1 MVRHAKVF
9 RAWARDSSSPWR
21 SRRLACLICSIA
33 LLLQTPP
40 GIFGQASPASQIIFI
55 HAGKLFEAETGRFI
69 DHPTVVISGNRVESV
84 TSGAVQSPSGARTI
98 DLGDATLFP
107 GFIDVHTH
115 LTISAGGGGYEGL
128 GISTP
133 RAALIGAK
141 NARLTLLAGFTTVR
155 NVGAEGYADVA
166 LRDAINSGDVIGPR
180 MQVSGPPLGITGGH
194 CDNSL
199 LPPEFHYSAEGVA
212 DGPEIVMRR
221 VREVI
226 KYGAD
231 VVKFCASGGV
241 FSKGD
246 NPLLE
251 QYSPAEMQALITEA
265 HRLGRKVATHAHS
278 ALSIKDAIR
287 AGVDSIEHGIFLDDE
302 GIRLMKEHHTFLV
315 PTSYP
320 LFWFSEHEQELH
332 LPSWVQEKAAII
344 IPAAK
349 KNMTNAFRGGVRV
362 ALGTDAGVYPHG
374 LNGGEFWSMVELGMT
389 PVQALQAGTVNAAEL
404 MGWSDHIG
412 AIRQGML
419 ADIVAVRG
427 EVKVAIAWAHHDVA
441 SCISKGQ
448 RRVGLECGCVEP
460 PLYRVWTCIRIPYQ
474 IGAVIAQAS
483 AAVVLPCEDGKR
495 LAGLQSENPSQLPTG
510 GERLRGTMRL
520 GKFISETPA

>member
-1 MVRHAKVF
+1 MNFGIRVHCWFRRVPFAISITLLCIANIFVQNACAEDAKPVQTLVVR
-9 RAWARDSSSPWR
+9 
-21 SRRLACLICSIA
+21 
-33 LLLQTPP
+33 
-40 GIFGQASPASQIIFI
+40 
-55 HAGKLFEAETGRFI
+55 AGRMFDPVTGRMLER
-69 DHPTVVISGNRVESV
+69 PVVVIVGNKITSVASGSPPSI
-84 TSGAVQSPSGARTI
+84 SGAMLV
-98 DLGDATLFP
+98 DLGDATLLP

-115 LTISAGGGGYEGL
+115 LTFDAGSGGYEGL
-128 GISTP
+128 GISSP

-155 NVGAEGYADVA
+155 NVGAQGYSDVA
-166 LRDAINSGDVIGPR
+166 LRDAINAGDVIGPR

-199 LPPEFHYSAEGVA
+199 LPFEFHYSAEGVA
-212 DGPEIVMRR
+212 DGPEAVMHR

-251 QYSPAEMQALITEA
+251 QYSPEEMKVLVEES

-278 ALSIKDAIR
+278 AISIKDAVR

-302 GIRLMKEHHTFLV
+302 GIALMKEHNTFLV

-320 LFWFSEHEQELH
+320 LFWFEEHAPQMH
-332 LPSWVQEKAAII
+332 LPSWVMEKSAII

-349 KNMTNAFRGGVRV
+349 KNMATAFRAGVRV

-374 LNGGEFWSMVELGMT
+374 LNGGEFWSMVELGLT
-389 PVQALQAGTVNAAEL
+389 PTQALQSGTVNAAEL
-404 MGWSDHIG
+404 MGWSDRIG
-412 AIRQGML
+412 AIRPGL
-419 ADIVAVRG
+419 FADMVAVKGDPLTDVRILQHVQFVMKDG
-427 EVKVAIAWAHHDVA
+427 VVYKNEISQSSVA
-441 SCISKGQ
+441 K
-448 RRVGLECGCVEP
+448 P
-460 PLYRVWTCIRIPYQ
+460 
-474 IGAVIAQAS
+474 
-483 AAVVLPCEDGKR
+483 
-495 LAGLQSENPSQLPTG
+495 
-510 GERLRGTMRL
+510 
-520 GKFISETPA
+520 

>member
-1 MVRHAKVF
+1 MELSNSCYV
-9 RAWARDSSSPWR
+9 WL
-21 SRRLACLICSIA
+21 RRVTLAAGI
-33 LLLQTPP
+33 LLP
-40 GIFGQASPASQIIFI
+40 GIANTFVQNSF
-55 HAGKLFEAETGRFI
+55 AE
-69 DHPTVVISGNRVESV
+69 DAKSVETVVVRAGRLFDPVAGRMLERPVIVVVGNKITSV
-84 TSGAVQSPSGARTI
+84 AYDNPPSTVRATLI
-98 DLGDATLFP
+98 DLGDATLLP

-115 LTISAGGGGYEGL
+115 LTSNAGGGGYEGL

-155 NVGAEGYADVA
+155 NVGAEGYSDVA
-166 LRDAINSGDVIGPR
+166 LRDAINAGDVIGPR
-180 MQVSGPPLGITGGH
+180 MQVSGPALGITGGH

-199 LPPEFHYSAEGVA
+199 LPFEFHYSAEGVA
-212 DGPEIVMRR
+212 DGPEAVMHR

-231 VVKFCASGGV
+231 VIKFCASGGV

-251 QYSPAEMQALITEA
+251 QYSPQEMRVLIEES

-278 ALSIKDAIR
+278 AISIKDAVG

-302 GIRLMKEHHTFLV
+302 GIALMKEHNTFLV

-320 LFWFSEHEQELH
+320 LFWFEEHAPQMR
-332 LPSWVQEKAAII
+332 LPPWVMEKSAII

-349 KNMTNAFRGGVRV
+349 KNMAKAFHAGVRV

-389 PVQALQAGTVNAAEL
+389 PTQALQSGTVNAAEL
-404 MGWSDHIG
+404 MGWADRIG
-412 AIRQGML
+412 AVREGML
-419 ADIVAVRG
+419 ADMVAVNG
-427 EVKVAIAWAHHDVA
+427 DPLTDVRLLQHVQFVM
-441 SCISKGQ
+441 KDG
-448 RRVGLECGCVEP
+448 VV
-460 PLYRVWTCIRIPYQ
+460 YRNELSGPN
-474 IGAVIAQAS
+474 S
-483 AAVVLPCEDGKR
+483 APHSR
-495 LAGLQSENPSQLPTG
+495 
-510 GERLRGTMRL
+510 
-520 GKFISETPA
+520 

>member
-1 MVRHAKVF
+1 MALSHCHSRWF
-9 RAWARDSSSPWR
+9 WR
-21 SRRLACLICSIA
+21 LGLIAICIGCGPA
-33 LLLQTPP
+33 LLGEAAQPAPP
-40 GIFGQASPASQIIFI
+40 IVVKAGTLFDPAS
-55 HAGKLFEAETGRFI
+55 GRML
-69 DHPTVVISGNRVESV
+69 DHPVVVIRANKIDSV
-84 TSGAVQSPSGARTI
+84 SYGSTVPIPGAKLI
-98 DLGDATLFP
+98 DLGDATLLP

-115 LTISAGGGGYEGL
+115 LTMNAGGGGYDSL
-128 GISTP
+128 GISAP

-166 LRDAINSGDVIGPR
+166 LRDAINDGDVIGPR

-199 LPPEFHYSAEGVA
+199 LPFEFHYSADGVA
-212 DGPEIVMRR
+212 DGPDAIMHR

-251 QYSPAEMQALITEA
+251 QYSPEEMRVLIAEA

-278 ALSIKDAIR
+278 AVAIKDAVR
-287 AGVDSIEHGIFLDDE
+287 AGVDSIEHGIFLDQE
-302 GIRLMKEHHTFLV
+302 GIELMKQRHTFLV

-320 LFWFSEHEQELH
+320 LFWFEEHESQMN
-332 LPSWVQEKAAII
+332 LPPWVVEKAAII

-349 KNMTNAFRGGVRV
+349 KNMANAFRNGVRV

-374 LNGGEFWSMVELGMT
+374 LNGGEFWSMVTLGLP
-389 PVQALQAGTVNAAEL
+389 PVQALQAGTSNAAEL
-404 MGWSDHIG
+404 MGWSDRIG
-412 AIRQGML
+412 AIRPGL
-419 ADIVAVRG
+419 FADMVAV
-427 EVKVAIAWAHHDVA
+427 
-441 SCISKGQ
+441 KGD
-448 RRVGLECGCVEP
+448 
-460 PLYRVWTCIRIPYQ
+460 PLVDIRLLQ
-474 IGAVIAQAS
+474 HVQFVMKDG
-483 AAVVLPCEDGKR
+483 VVYKDEIT
-495 LAGLQSENPSQLPTG
+495 AGNTKA
-510 GERLRGTMRL
+510 R
-520 GKFISETPA
+520 